1 MSVSRSAPQWSS
13 HFAFMMASIGTAVGL
28 ANIWRFPYTTGM
40 NGGGAFVFIYILAA
54 LLIAMP
60 VLIAELMVGRRG
72 RNSPPQAIATV
83 ARESGG
89 SPIWRHMGNLG
100 VFGAI
105 LVLSF
110 YAIVGGWTM
119 AYVLELASG
128 NLQGMNADA
137 VAAVFDGLQSAP
149 GLVLFWHI
157 LFLALVVGISSL
169 GLASGVE
176 RLVKVVMPLLF
187 VMLLVMVGYAA
198 WIGDFSAA
206 LAFLFTPDFSKV
218 TPGVVLEATGQAFF
232 SISVGLTNLMVYGAY
247 MNKTTS
253 IPRSSVTIVAADT
266 IVALLAGLA
275 IFPIIFAFGLN
286 PAEGPGLV
294 FVSLPVAFAQMPAG
308 ALLGALFF
316 ILLFFAAL
324 TSAICMLEVPTSWLV
339 NKMQWSRRRA
349 TFCAGSLAWG
359 LGILAALSFNILAD
373 VYPLGFIPAFASTTF
388 FGLFDYFTSNIAM
401 PLGGIFVV
409 LFVGWVVARHV
420 SADELGWQQDSGRY
434 KLWLWISRLVAP
446 SVLVLMFINNF

>member
-1 MSVSRSAPQWSS
+1 MSSTRTAPQWSS

-72 RNSPPQAIATV
+72 RSSPPQAIATV
-83 ARESGG
+83 ARESRGN
-89 SPIWRHMGNLG
+89 PLWRHMGNLG

-128 NLQGMNADA
+128 NLQGLNAEA
-137 VAAVFDGLQSAP
+137 VSTVFDNLQAAP
-149 GLVLFWHI
+149 GLILFWHI

-169 GLASGVE
+169 GLAGGVE
-176 RLVKVVMPLLF
+176 RLVKIVMPLLF

-206 LAFLFTPDFSKV
+206 WAFLFTPDFSKV

-247 MNKTTS
+247 MNKSTS

-266 IVALLAGLA
+266 LVALLAGLA

-316 ILLFFAAL
+316 TLLFFAAL

-339 NKMQWSRRRA
+339 NKTNWSRRRA
-349 TFCAGSLAWG
+349 TFCAGALAWG
-359 LGILAALSFNILAD
+359 LGILAALSFNLLAD
-373 VYPLGFIPAFASTTF
+373 VYPLGFIPAFATTTF

-420 SADELGWQQDSGRY
+420 SADELGWSQESNRY
-434 KLWLWISRLVAP
+434 RLWLWVSRVVAP
-446 SVLVLMFINNF
+446 GVLVLMFINNF